1 MPTEI
6 STPTAFTAS
15 NTTVTLTVVGVVID
29 VTVIVVITTT
39 TNNLS
44 ELAMKRLVLKLYPY
58 GLKFRELERVN
69 GEWSWPGA
77 PPLAAA
83 GRGRQ
88 SGYR

>member
-44 ELAMKRLVLKLYPY
+44 ELAMKRLKALPLWAQIS
-58 GLKFRELERVN
+58 GARTCER
-69 GEWSWPGA
+69 
-77 PPLAAA
+77 
-83 GRGRQ
+83 
-88 SGYR
+88 